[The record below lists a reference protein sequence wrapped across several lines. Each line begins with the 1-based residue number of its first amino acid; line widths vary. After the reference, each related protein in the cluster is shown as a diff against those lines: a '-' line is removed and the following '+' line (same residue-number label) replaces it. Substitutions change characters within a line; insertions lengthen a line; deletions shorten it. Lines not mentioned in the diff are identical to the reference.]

1 MLRVCRE
8 DLDAVLLGER
18 QNVGPTS
25 YERLLV
31 GQADVLPGL
40 DCCHR
45 RLQPRTACAQLSKL
59 LPAELPSQAR
69 GSVVR
74 VPGGHTVNGRS
85 SACMPASLPCDAP
98 RKTENWLRETIAPA
112 GSSGITWRSTA
123 YQQCL

>member
-59 LPAELPSQAR
+59 SPAVLPSQVH
-69 GSVVR
+69 GSVIR
-74 VPGGHTVNGRS
+74 VPGGHTVTGRT
-85 SACMPASLPCDAP
+85 SACMPASLPCGAP
-98 RKTENWLRETIAPA
+98 RKTENRLRQAIAPA
-112 GSSGITWRSTA
+112 DSSGNSWRSTA